1 MAHEEQRAWI
11 MAGVTIIAYGIY
23 LGWVLGGA
31 HGEPLAEVPYAAA
44 MLWTIGGAIVG
55 SILLNIVAAILS
67 PRDAT
72 AKDQR
77 DTEIHRTSQYIG
89 QSFVILG
96 AVLAML
102 FALAEV
108 GFFWI
113 ANVIY
118 LGFMLSALLG
128 SVAKIVAY
136 RRGFQSW

>member
-11 MAGVTIIAYGIY
+11 MTVVTIIAYGIY
-23 LGWVLGGA
+23 LGWILNGA
-31 HGEPLAEVPYAAA
+31 QGAPLAEAPYATA
-44 MLWTIGGAIVG
+44 MLCTIGGAIVAT
-55 SILLNIVAAILS
+55 ILLNIGAAILA

-89 QSFVILG
+89 QSFVILA

-102 FALAEV
+102 FALAEID
-108 GFFWI
+108 FFWI

-118 LGFMLSALLG
+118 LGFMLSAVLG
-128 SVAKIVAY
+128 SIAKIIAY